1 MKELSRIARINA
13 AMSKR
18 LERMIR
24 KEFDALKPYDFDSE
38 AELLDMAA
46 EFGLWQLR
54 AQMLKDSLVPN
65 EKRS

>member
-1 MKELSRIARINA
+1 MKELPRIARIDA

-24 KEFDALKPYDFDSE
+24 REFDSLSPYDLESE

-46 EFGLWQLR
+46 EFGLWELR

-65 EKRS
+65 EKR

>member
-1 MKELSRIARINA
+1 MNEQPRICRITP
-13 AMSKR
+13 AMSHV

-24 KEFDALKPYDFDSE
+24 AEFDSLSPYDLESE

-46 EFGLWQLR
+46 EFGLWELR

-65 EKRS
+65 EKR